1 VVGRDTTPG
10 YLLMLAAV
18 LSFVI
23 FNSPAA
29 APVRIGVL
37 GGSLASALSGLAVLA
52 SVLRKTE
59 PTITR

>member
-1 VVGRDTTPG
+1 
-10 YLLMLAAV
+10 MLAAV

-37 GGSLASALSGLAVLA
+37 EGSLASALAGLAVLA
-52 SVLRKTE
+52 AVLRKTAG
-59 PTITR
+59 TISS